1 MSFYLN
7 KDYICRVRALFQSRK
22 KDMASALA
30 QEKKSNHVINKYV
43 PLREVMHSV
52 HCTVLEEQI
61 KSTYTF
67 LWIKSVP

>member
-7 KDYICRVRALFQSRK
+7 KDYICRVQAVFQSRK

-43 PLREVMHSV
+43 PLREVMYSV
-52 HCTVLEEQI
+52 QYWKSKSKVLIPFCE
-61 KSTYTF
+61 
-67 LWIKSVP
+67 